1 MAKKGIVTLRDIR
14 KAKGLTLEDITR
26 SGGPKISTYA
36 KIESGKSTVDNMTVK
51 SLCQLCLVFDMDPN
65 TLLNTLGI
73 DWHERQE

>member
-1 MAKKGIVTLRDIR
+1 MAKKSVVTLREIR
-14 KAKGLTLEDITR
+14 KAKGLTLEDITC

-73 DWHERQE
+73 DWTKRPE